1 MNSIELNVLIIVLIV
16 YAAWTFGFKRL
27 LLERTRQAMF
37 GVRHRLFLLGAN
49 GSIDFDDPIYRSVER
64 FINANIRFSHKF
76 NFMRFLLIRAAFGT
90 EFAGAESFNK
100 FHDEI
105 KSHNNLRITEELLKI
120 VSHVQLLAIRQL
132 FWSFLPTAAA
142 YAFAYIIFRSKSRM
156 MEFAEKHLA
165 GRADSIESVVLTA
178 DKALQA

>member
-1 MNSIELNVLIIVLIV
+1 MNSIAVNVLMIILIV

-37 GVRHRLFLLGAN
+37 GVRHRLFMLGAN
-49 GSIDFDDPIYRSVER
+49 GSIDFDDPAYRSVES
-64 FINANIRFSHKF
+64 FINANIRFAHKF
-76 NFMRFLLIRAAFGT
+76 NFIRFGLIRAAFG
-90 EFAGAESFNK
+90 GKLPDPESFQK

-105 KSHNNLRITEELLKI
+105 KSHQSQKTAEELLKI

-132 FWSFLPTAAA
+132 FWSFLLTAAA
-142 YAFAYIIFRSKSRM
+142 YASAYIIFRSKSRM

-165 GRADSIESVVLTA
+165 GRADSIESVVLSA